1 MKCDR
6 VIVKFQPINIYIKEL
21 FTYKILQLTIYDF
34 VDLVFVLFFICLN
47 LERKKKNHSFEKL
60 IQAGILISPS
70 NHGMDKET

>member
-47 LERKKKNHSFEKL
+47 LERKKKVTHLKN
-60 IQAGILISPS
+60 
-70 NHGMDKET
+70 